1 MKRLVLF
8 AIAAGV
14 LEVLALV
21 SAANVVVFW
30 LLAAIVSLIALYG
43 VVLAVRGW
51 RKQLVLNV
59 SPVMTGRVVRKQ
71 HWRLI
76 N

>member
-30 LLAAIVSLIALYG
+30 LLAAIISLIVLYG

-51 RKQLVLNV
+51 RKQLVLDV
-59 SPVMTGRVVRKQ
+59 PPVMTGRVVRKQ